1 MEPRQF
7 IVSLIFGIALFAIIV
22 RLIQKGKMEISYC
35 WLWLGIGIIA
45 PLLVI
50 YYDGLLWISSF
61 IGAETPTTTLF
72 LFSILLL
79 FLMNLQF
86 ALIISTQRRQIKRL
100 SQAIAIRQEEA

>member
-7 IVSLIFGIALFAIIV
+7 VVSLILGVVFFTIII
-22 RLIQKGKMEISYC
+22 RLIQKGTMEITYC
-35 WLWLGIGIIA
+35 WFWLIIGIFA
-45 PLLVI
+45 PLIVI

-61 IGAETPTTTLF
+61 IGSETPTTTLF

-86 ALIISTQRRQIKRL
+86 SLIISSQRRKIKRL
-100 SQAIAIRQEEA
+100 SQAIAMQSNES

>member
-7 IVSLIFGIALFAIIV
+7 VVSLILGIALFAIII

-35 WLWLGIGIIA
+35 WLWLGIGIAA

-50 YYDGLLWISSF
+50 RYDWLIRISAL
-61 IGAETPTTTLF
+61 IGSETPTTTLF

-86 ALIISTQRRQIKRL
+86 SLIISSQRRKIKRL
-100 SQAIAIRQEEA
+100 SQALAMQSEES